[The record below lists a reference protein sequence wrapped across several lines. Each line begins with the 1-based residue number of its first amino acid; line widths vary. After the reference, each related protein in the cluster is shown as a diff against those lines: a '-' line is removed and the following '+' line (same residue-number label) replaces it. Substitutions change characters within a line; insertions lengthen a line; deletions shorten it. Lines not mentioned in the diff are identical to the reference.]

1 MKLMVPTSKTVK
13 IYTHRFFFFC
23 LGGYINKQN
32 ITKY

>member
-13 IYTHRFFFFC
+13 IYTHI
-23 LGGYINKQN
+23 LGEGYINKQN

>member
-1 MKLMVPTSKTVK
+1 MKLVVPTSKTVK
-13 IYTHRFFFFC
+13 IYTHI